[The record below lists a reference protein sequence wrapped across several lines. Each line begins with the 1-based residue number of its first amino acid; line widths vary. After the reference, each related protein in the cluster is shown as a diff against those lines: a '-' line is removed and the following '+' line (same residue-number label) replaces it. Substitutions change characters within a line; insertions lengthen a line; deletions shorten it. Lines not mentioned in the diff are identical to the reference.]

1 MYRVPLYRPTTR
13 IPKDFTCNV
22 AKFTREIVAQ
32 PLVSSPACHTE
43 ISWSGSMWPK
53 ACLPP
58 PPPSSSN
65 RFYLFHREFDS
76 NWKLL
81 AWIESVSLATFSSS
95 LFRFCRFFSFFFLS
109 LFLFFFFSYQLD
121 DSQQSLSMSRKRK

>member
-32 PLVSSPACHTE
+32 PLVSSPACHRE

-53 ACLPP
+53 AYSPP
-58 PPPSSSN
+58 P
-65 RFYLFHREFDS
+65 R
-76 NWKLL
+76 
-81 AWIESVSLATFSSS
+81 ESVLPFPPWIRFQLKVISVNRKCFSRHFF
-95 LFRFCRFFSFFFLS
+95 LFALSILS
-109 LFLFFFFSYQLD
+109 LFLFFPLSFSLFFFSYQLD
-121 DSQQSLSMSRKRK
+121 DSQRSLSMSRKRK